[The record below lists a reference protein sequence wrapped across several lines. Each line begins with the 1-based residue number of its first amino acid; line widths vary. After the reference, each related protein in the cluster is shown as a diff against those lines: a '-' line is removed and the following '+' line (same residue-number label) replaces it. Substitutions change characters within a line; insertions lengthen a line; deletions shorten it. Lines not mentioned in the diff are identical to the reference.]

1 MTWTTAARFL
11 TDAEVGAVISVRPDT
26 KWGMTGVLVG
36 LGWENEG
43 LVVLITGFEYVP
55 KAGLLPVA
63 RNFCLRDNERVGV
76 DTLTATRIA
85 TRLKDNAPQEG
96 AEK

>member
-26 KWGMTGVLVG
+26 KWGMTGVLAG
-36 LGWENEG
+36 LAWENEG
-43 LVVLITGFEYVP
+43 LVVLVTGFEYVP

-76 DTLTATRIA
+76 DTLTASRIA
-85 TRLKDNAPQEG
+85 ARLKQTAGKDDA
-96 AEK
+96 